1 MKTLAK
7 TLILS
12 LSLLAAAPAFADP
25 QYNYHDVDTRL
36 LLIAKNLANDVSMA
50 RFIDNGR
57 LNEKGIYY
65 LAQTIIA
72 GKHGKQGHVMTAAL
86 VILTIGFVPDLNGRF
101 LPFGNNLYFHQRP
114 NKTGTTR
121 SLYYGHGDKG
131 IPVIQLSESGEGVMA
146 LRILD
151 PESVEDPAS
160 RKAIQDLFEGE
171 W

>member
-12 LSLLAAAPAFADP
+12 LSLSAAAPAFAEP

-36 LLIAKNLANDVSMA
+36 LLIAKNLANDLSMA

-65 LAQTIIA
+65 LAQTLIA
-72 GKHGKQGHVMTAAL
+72 GKHGKQGRILSAAL
-86 VILTIGFVPDLNGRF
+86 VVLTIGFVSDLNGRF
-101 LPFGNNLYFHQRP
+101 LPYGNNLYFHQRP
-114 NKTGTTR
+114 SKTGTLR
-121 SLYYGHGDKG
+121 SLYYGHGDAG
-131 IPVIQLSESGEGVMA
+131 IPVIQISESGAGILM

-151 PESVEDPAS
+151 PESVDDPAT
-160 RKAIQDLFEGE
+160 RQAIEDLFEEG